1 MSYNTT
7 FRNIA
12 VIILNYN
19 TPAMTLKAVQHLR
32 SFGTELQII
41 VVDNCST
48 DDSKDILQST
58 LAAEPCVHFV
68 LSATNSGYASGNNI
82 GINYARG
89 LADIEYIVIMNPD
102 VIVDIS
108 VLAEMKNTL
117 AKNGNI
123 GQITAE
129 TYYNG
134 VYRIPNDC
142 AWRLPTLRQLLMF
155 STLPGYVFHGICKLL
170 GVCYNVHESYH
181 FEHYQNK
188 AIAYVEVVQGCF
200 FMCKLTTM
208 LDIGM
213 LDDATFLYYEENI
226 LGAKIRA
233 RHMRNAVLVGHYFQH
248 NHQEKDKSLLKAGNK
263 IFHMTCL
270 HNSRKHYI
278 KQYLQCSFVLK
289 KLLLSILDIDF
300 EIRKLGVKLL
310 LKN

>member
-1 MSYNTT
+1 MNYNTT

-48 DDSKDILQST
+48 DDSKDILQNT
-58 LAAEPCVHFV
+58 FAEEPCVHFV
-68 LSATNSGYASGNNI
+68 PSATNSGYANGNNI
-82 GINYARG
+82 GINYAKG
-89 LADIEYIVIMNPD
+89 LAYIEYIVIMNPD
-102 VIVDIS
+102 VIVDIA
-108 VLAEMKNTL
+108 VLAEMKNAL
-117 AKNGNI
+117 AQNGDI

-129 TYYNG
+129 TYYNDI
-134 VYRIPNDC
+134 YRIPNDC
-142 AWRLPTLRQLLMF
+142 AWRLPTLRQLLVF
-155 STLPGYVFHGICKLL
+155 STLLGYVFHGICKLL
-170 GVCYNVHESYH
+170 GVCYNVYDAYYPN
-181 FEHYQNK
+181 HYQNK

-233 RHMRNAVLVGHYFQH
+233 QHMRNAVLVGHYLQH
-248 NHQEKDKSLLKAGNK
+248 NHQEKDKTLLKADNK

-278 KQYLQCSFVLK
+278 KQYLQYSFVLK
-289 KLLLSILDIDF
+289 TLLLGILDIDF

>member
-1 MSYNTT
+1 MSHINS
-7 FRNIA
+7 FHDIA

-19 TPAMTLKAVQHLR
+19 TPVMTLKAVQHLR

-48 DDSKDILQST
+48 DDSKDILQNT
-58 LAAEPCVHFV
+58 LAAELCVHFV
-68 LSATNSGYASGNNI
+68 SSATNSGYANGNNI
-82 GINYARG
+82 GINYAKS

-108 VLAEMKNTL
+108 VLAKMKNTL
-117 AKNGNI
+117 AKNENI

-134 VYRIPNDC
+134 VYRVPNDC
-142 AWRLPTLRQLLMF
+142 AWRLPTIRQLLMF
-155 STLPGYVFHGICKLL
+155 STLLGYVFHKICKLL
-170 GVCYNVHESYH
+170 GVCYNVYDAYYSK
-181 FEHYQNK
+181 HYQNK
-188 AIAYVEVVQGCF
+188 PIAYVEVVQGCF
-200 FMCKLTTM
+200 FMCRLATL

-213 LDDATFLYYEENI
+213 LDNATFLYYEENI
-226 LGAKIRA
+226 LGAKVRA
-233 RHMRNAVLVGHYFQH
+233 KCMCNAVLIGHYIQH
-248 NHQEKDKSLLKAGNK
+248 NHQEKDKSLLKASNK

-278 KQYLQCSFVLK
+278 KQYLQSNFVLK